1 MKAMETERLALRPYT
16 LDDVE
21 DLHRVIY
28 SDPEVCRP
36 FCGKTKT
43 PEEVREIVAYRMMQY
58 KMGKFG
64 CLAVIRKA
72 DGALM
77 GVVALHNCLTWY
89 LVFEDQ
95 DPRYNSLEVE
105 LAYAFGREYQ
115 KQGYATEAC
124 RAVIEYA
131 FTELRLRRIA
141 YGVSKDND
149 NSWNL
154 MMRLGF
160 RPGRD
165 LHPDGENS
173 RIGILDNDR
182 I

>member
-1 MKAMETERLALRPYT
+1 METERLLLRPYT

-36 FCGKTKT
+36 FCGTTKT
-43 PEEVREIVAYRMMQY
+43 LDEVRENVVYRMMQHRT
-58 KMGKFG
+58 GKFG
-64 CLAVIRKA
+64 CLAVVRKA

-77 GVVALHNCLTWY
+77 GIVALHNCLTWY

-105 LAYAFGREYQ
+105 LAYAFGRQYQ

-131 FTELRLRRIA
+131 FQELRLRRIA
-141 YGVSKDND
+141 YAVSKDND

-160 RPGRD
+160 RPGKN

-173 RIGILDNDR
+173 RIGILDNDMV
-182 I
+182 